1 MSSYMRMK
9 FDPFEIK
16 ILILYILR
24 QADRPLTA
32 INITDIV
39 LSDSLLEFFETH
51 MYITEL
57 IHDNQIAKNDDDTF
71 MLTDDG
77 REAVAFFQNRIPYSI
92 RERIAGKMKELKKN
106 EEMDSLVWAD
116 YTPVNEQEYT
126 VHFRLCESPEQVSLE
141 LSFNV
146 SGKELAKDLCKRW
159 REDYSEL
166 YAKIVGLL
174 D

>member
-77 REAVAFFQNRIPYSI
+77 REAVAASGN
-92 RERIAGKMKELKKN
+92 EL
-106 EEMDSLVWAD
+106 
-116 YTPVNEQEYT
+116 
-126 VHFRLCESPEQVSLE
+126 PE
-141 LSFNV
+141 
-146 SGKELAKDLCKRW
+146 K
-159 REDYSEL
+159 
-166 YAKIVGLL
+166 
-174 D
+174 